1 MTAHRQ
7 WCSNV
12 TPHSPCSSSGSQG
25 AGPKEPRIQGFRAD
39 WVVLRLM
46 KLVSQGLFLRST
58 ESPKFLELTEQL
70 RDKRLRKKQRSRSR
84 DEIKLWGHTHH
95 SALPS
100 LHLTP
105 WPQSQGRGEGPRTKP
120 SSSLAAGPLGLLLPP
135 DQQSIPYLCGA
146 GAVLEKS
153 LVEES
158 KEWVP
163 EPHHFFHKS
172 PVFQEFSPLNWFSPQ
187 WMGKQNLGSW
197 VPLGLS
203 PASIPQPWVW
213 GPSPIL
219 PPTEFSAPLWIVP

>member
-1 MTAHRQ
+1 MSLLILH
-7 WCSNV
+7 V
-12 TPHSPCSSSGSQG
+12 PLL
-25 AGPKEPRIQGFRAD
+25 GPKELFPTQPRIQGFRAD
-39 WVVLRLM
+39 WAVLRLM

-58 ESPKFLELTEQL
+58 ESLKFLELTEQL

-84 DEIKLWGHTHH
+84 DEIKLWGDTHH
-95 SALPS
+95 SALLS

-146 GAVLEKS
+146 GAVLENS

-163 EPHHFFHKS
+163 EPHHFFT
-172 PVFQEFSPLNWFSPQ
+172 SPQ
-187 WMGKQNLGSW
+187 FPRNF
-197 VPLGLS
+197 PL
-203 PASIPQPWVW
+203 
-213 GPSPIL
+213 
-219 PPTEFSAPLWIVP
+219 